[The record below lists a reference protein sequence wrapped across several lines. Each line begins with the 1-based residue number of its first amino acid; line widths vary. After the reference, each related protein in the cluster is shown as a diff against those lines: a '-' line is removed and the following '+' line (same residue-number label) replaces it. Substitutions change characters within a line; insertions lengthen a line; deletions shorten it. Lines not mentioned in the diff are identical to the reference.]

1 MTILVIYLIYSATS
15 LLISLVTPYSKQEI
29 EYLQEF
35 GYLPK
40 PTSNVAAMLSETMM
54 EEAIRELQLYGNIPI
69 TGKIDAATRELMSRK
84 RCGLSDRPIEEA
96 FQGRRRRGHQK
107 RFALMG
113 PKWTKQ
119 IITYSV
125 NNPSRSIPHLGAI
138 RREINE
144 AINSWQYILPMQFHE
159 VRPESEADVKI
170 RFAIGDHGDP
180 YHFDGSGKI
189 LAHAFPPGEGIGGDI
204 HLDDDE
210 HWTVA
215 LTGDPYRQ
223 QVSLRSIAMHE
234 FGHSIGLSH
243 SNQEDS
249 VMYAFYQYDLPAK
262 LSYDDLLAVRTLYGG
277 GAYHPKEPTDAPRLH
292 STTTTQSPS
301 LPRRPEQPTNQLPTI
316 HPDTPELPIPEPD
329 PCKSEY
335 DAVASI
341 RQEIFVFKDRWF
353 WRIRQDGT
361 LSQSPHHINTL
372 WKEAAWP
379 IDAAVE
385 SDHQIYLFAGKDIYI
400 FNGQRLVSK
409 KMLTDL
415 GLPANVERIRLVY
428 TWNYWTEQPMYIWT
442 KDKFWRVDKKSGK
455 VEIGYPRKIATT
467 WHGIPEQ
474 ASAAVTYNDDLYF
487 FNDNTAYK
495 FHTINMT
502 AAPPITTSQ
511 LWRFCPVAMKISSNG
526 NVTRIP
532 SYLLLLL
539 LLLFFSNDRK

>member
-1 MTILVIYLIYSATS
+1 MISNMILLTYPLYSIISVVIAYN
-15 LLISLVTPYSKQEI
+15 KHEI

-40 PTSNVAAMLSETMM
+40 PTQDVAAMFSETMI
-54 EEAIRELQLYGNIPI
+54 EEAIRELQLYGNIPV
-69 TGKIDAATRELMSRK
+69 TGKFDTATEELLSRK
-84 RCGLSDRPIEEA
+84 RCGLSDRPIQVLRE
-96 FQGRRRRGHQK
+96 K

-125 NNPSRSIPHLGAI
+125 DNPSRSIPNLGAI

-144 AINSWQYILPMQFHE
+144 AINSWQHILPMQFYE
-159 VRPESEADVKI
+159 VRPEAEADVKI
-170 RFAIGDHGDP
+170 RFAVGDHGDP
-180 YHFDGSGKI
+180 YRFDGNGRI

-210 HWTVA
+210 RWTVA

-223 QVSLRSIAMHE
+223 QVSLRSIVMHE

-243 SNQEDS
+243 SHQEDS
-249 VMYAFYQYDLPAK
+249 IMYAFYQYDLTPK

-277 GAYHPKEPTDAPRLH
+277 RDYHPEKPTVAPQPHSSTTERPSLLPEGPERPTDRF
-292 STTTTQSPS
+292 
-301 LPRRPEQPTNQLPTI
+301 PTI
-316 HPDTPELPIPEPD
+316 HPELPVPEPD

-361 LSQSPHHINTL
+361 LSQSPRHINTL
-372 WKEAAWP
+372 WREVSWP

-385 SDHQIYLFAGKDIYI
+385 SDHQIYLFADIYI
-400 FNGQRLVSK
+400 FNGQHLISK
-409 KMLTDL
+409 KLLTDL
-415 GLPANVERIRLVY
+415 GLPASIEHIRLVY
-428 TWNYWTEQPMYIWT
+428 TWNYWTERPMYIWT
-442 KDKFWRVDKKSGK
+442 KDEFWRVDKKTER

-467 WHGIPEQ
+467 WHGIPEE
-474 ASAAVTYNDDLYF
+474 ASAAVTYNNDLYF
-487 FNDNTAYK
+487 FNGKAAYK

-502 AAPPITTSQ
+502 AASPINASQ
-511 LWRFCPVAMKISSNG
+511 LWYFCPVAMKISSNG
-526 NVTRIP
+526 NAAHISSLSNFIVIVVITTI
-532 SYLLLLL
+532 
-539 LLLFFSNDRK
+539 FSFEHKWPIILQ